1 MILIGFNSGDVIL
14 GMLWVSIIG
23 FAIYIGYKRLLRH
36 LSKDA
41 VKHEEYFNLE
51 AIEINPAS
59 GEIPFYFTSNE
70 IKPYTFS
77 ILDAQMNELQELK
90 SGECMKGGNIIRFDS
105 SKLSNGDY
113 FYCLKTSNQKTVK
126 KMSILNS

>member
-1 MILIGFNSGDVIL
+1 MVLIGFNSGDVII

-23 FAIYIGYKRLLRH
+23 FGLYIGYKSLLRY

-41 VKHEEYFNLE
+41 VKHEEYFVLE
-51 AIEINPAS
+51 AIEVNPAS

-70 IKPYTFS
+70 IKKYTFS
-77 ILDAQMNELQELK
+77 ILDKEMNELQELK
-90 SGECMKGGNIIRFDS
+90 SGECMTGGNIIRFDS

-113 FYCLKTSNQKTVK
+113 FYCLKTGNQKTVK
-126 KMSILNS
+126 KMTVFNG